1 MQQDGLGPFRLC
13 KGLWRGAWD
22 KPALTGNECGRDGSN
37 ARGITPLASVWNA
50 TAMDTSGKGT
60 SRSRIEATR

>member
-37 ARGITPLASVWNA
+37 ARGITHTLGVRVECDGDGYEWQGDIAES
-50 TAMDTSGKGT
+50 D
-60 SRSRIEATR
+60 